1 VPGKL
6 KTKTKK
12 NENKTKGEERNM
24 KCPECCNFED
34 KVVETRESKEG
45 NYIRRRRECLK
56 CGKRFTTYEKIEDI
70 PLLVVKKD
78 GRREEFD
85 IDKVRK
91 GLYRAVEK
99 RPVSSKQIE
108 QIAFQVEE
116 LVNNSDKELPTR
128 RIGEYIMEK
137 LKTLDKV
144 AYVRFASVYLEF
156 KSLEEFLAELQELLK
171 KEE

>member
-1 VPGKL
+1 
-6 KTKTKK
+6 
-12 NENKTKGEERNM
+12 M
-24 KCPECCNFED
+24 KCPDCSNFED
-34 KVVETRESKEG
+34 KVIETRESKEG

-56 CGKRFTTYEKIEDI
+56 CSKRFTTYEKIEDI
-70 PLLVVKKD
+70 PLMVVKKD

-108 QIAFQVEE
+108 QIAFQLEE
-116 LVNNSDKELPTR
+116 MVSNSDKEIPTR
-128 RIGEYIMEK
+128 RIGEFIMER

-156 KSLEEFLAELQELLK
+156 KSLEEFMAELQDLLK
-171 KEE
+171 K

>member
-1 VPGKL
+1 
-6 KTKTKK
+6 
-12 NENKTKGEERNM
+12 M
-24 KCPECCNFED
+24 KCPDCSNFED
-34 KVVETRESKEG
+34 KVVETRESKER
-45 NYIRRRRECLK
+45 NYIRRRRECLN

-70 PLLVVKKD
+70 PLMVVKKD

-99 RPVSSKQIE
+99 RPIPTKQIE

-116 LVNNSDKELPTR
+116 FVGNSDKEIGTR

-137 LKTLDKV
+137 LKALDKV

>member
-1 VPGKL
+1 
-6 KTKTKK
+6 
-12 NENKTKGEERNM
+12 M
-24 KCPECCNFED
+24 KCPECENFED

-45 NYIRRRRECLK
+45 NYIRRRRECLR

-70 PLLVVKKD
+70 PLMVVKKD

-99 RPVSSKQIE
+99 RPIPMKQIE
-108 QIAFQVEE
+108 QIAFQIEE
-116 LVNNSDKELPTR
+116 MVSNSDKEVHSR
-128 RIGEYIMEK
+128 WIGEHIMEK
-137 LKTLDKV
+137 LKALDKV
-144 AYVRFASVYLEF
+144 AYVRFASVYLDF
-156 KSLEEFLAELQELLK
+156 RSLEEFLAELHNLLK

>member
-1 VPGKL
+1 
-6 KTKTKK
+6 
-12 NENKTKGEERNM
+12 M
-24 KCPECCNFED
+24 KCPECGNFED

-45 NYIRRRRECLK
+45 KYIRRRRECLN
-56 CGKRFTTYEKIEDI
+56 CGKRFTTYEKVEDV
-70 PLLVVKKD
+70 PLMVVKKD
-78 GRREEFD
+78 GRREAFD

-108 QIAFQVEE
+108 QIAFQIEE
-116 LVNNSDKELPTR
+116 LVGNSEKEIPTR

-137 LKTLDKV
+137 LKSLDKV

-156 KSLEEFLAELQELLK
+156 KSLEEFMTELQELLK

>member
-1 VPGKL
+1 
-6 KTKTKK
+6 
-12 NENKTKGEERNM
+12 M
-24 KCPECCNFED
+24 KCPECSNFED

-116 LVNNSDKELPTR
+116 LVNNSDKEFPTR

>member
-1 VPGKL
+1 
-6 KTKTKK
+6 
-12 NENKTKGEERNM
+12 M
-24 KCPECCNFED
+24 KCPDCGNFED
-34 KVVETRESKEG
+34 KVVETRESKER
-45 NYIRRRRECLK
+45 NYIRRRRECLN
-56 CGKRFTTYEKIEDI
+56 CEKRFTTYEKIEDI

-99 RPVSSKQIE
+99 RPIPVKQIE
-108 QIAFQVEE
+108 QIAFQIEE
-116 LVNNSDKELPTR
+116 FVGNSDKEIATR

-137 LKTLDKV
+137 LKALDKV

-156 KSLEEFLAELQELLK
+156 KSLEEFLTELQELLK

>member
-1 VPGKL
+1 
-6 KTKTKK
+6 
-12 NENKTKGEERNM
+12 M
-24 KCPECCNFED
+24 KCPDCNNIED
-34 KVVETRESKEG
+34 KVVETRESKDG
-45 NYIRRRRECLK
+45 AYIRRRRECLG
-56 CGKRFTTYEKIEDI
+56 CGKRFTTYEKLENI
-70 PLLVVKKD
+70 PRMVVKKD

-99 RPVSSKQIE
+99 RPVPIKQIE
-108 QIAFQVEE
+108 QIALQVEE
-116 LVNNSDKELPTR
+116 MVSNSEKETTTHH
-128 RIGEYIMEK
+128 IGAYIMEK

-156 KSLEEFLAELQELLK
+156 KSLEEFLSELHNLLK